1 MIDNFRLFIKGFYYI
16 FLFEDLLKFDSN
28 FVVNNLL
35 KCLLLKYIVFLVCK
49 IKKKKEEYIFMDNK
63 FYECMMY
70 YIDGFSYIK
79 VLKLLREII

>member
-1 MIDNFRLFIKGFYYI
+1 MIDNFRLFRRGFYYI

-49 IKKKKEEYIFMDNK
+49 IKKKKGRIY
-63 FYECMMY
+63 FY
-70 YIDGFSYIK
+70 G
-79 VLKLLREII
+79 

>member
-49 IKKKKEEYIFMDNK
+49 IKKKEEYIFLDNK

-79 VLKLLREII
+79 VLKLIREII

>member
-1 MIDNFRLFIKGFYYI
+1 MIDNFRLFRRGFYYI

-49 IKKKKEEYIFMDNK
+49 IKKKRKNIF
-63 FYECMMY
+63 
-70 YIDGFSYIK
+70 
-79 VLKLLREII
+79 LWIINFMSV